1 MKLKQVIKDYPIT
14 LTASVNVMLAGFQCA
29 FTQPSFGVFSM
40 LFTGAVLVRGRHT
53 VSRMLVAAGVRASRH
68 ARFHRFFRAGR
79 WTMDQ
84 LWECF
89 AQLVVQQFVGAGE
102 PLRLAVDDTAQRKTG
117 AKIYGVGVVL
127 DNRPALHKSMSFCW
141 GLTWVIA
148 TLLIRVPLWK
158 GRLFAL
164 PVMARLYRKEK
175 LCRRQ
180 KRPFKTK
187 GALAL
192 EMIEAIA
199 AWFPQ
204 CKMLL
209 HVDGGYAGGDLMK
222 HLPQSVEVLGRARWD
237 AALYALPPARTSKGR
252 GRPRIRGRR
261 LPTPREMAEQPGQG
275 QEAWRRLKLRGG
287 KLYEIRSWVVL
298 RPKVFGSRP
307 IRLVA
312 TRRAKPDAAIQF
324 FYCTDLKMEP
334 HAVVRGYDDRWAIE
348 MFFHELKE
356 RMGFEHPQCWTE
368 QSVERTA
375 PFLLLVAGLVQHW
388 FLSQNDPRLIG
399 FRPRW
404 LSRQRRESRPP
415 SFSEMLAALRRHIL
429 GRTFSCRSS
438 SRSDL
443 LQNIRALVDLAAYA
457 A

>member
-14 LTASVNVMLAGFQCA
+14 LTASVNVMLAVFQCA

-53 VSRMLVAAGVRASRH
+53 VSRMLVAAGVRASHH

-89 AQLVVQQFVGAGE
+89 AKLVVQQFVGAGE

-117 AKIYGVGVVL
+117 AKIYGVGVVF

-164 PVMARLYRKEK
+164 PVMARLYRNEK

-199 AWFPQ
+199 AWLPQ
-204 CKMLL
+204 HKVLL
-209 HVDGGYAGGDLMK
+209 HVDGGYAGGRLMK
-222 HLPQSVEVLGRARWD
+222 HLPQRVEVLGRARWD
-237 AALYALPPARTSKGR
+237 AALYDLPPEKGKGKR
-252 GRPRIRGRR
+252 GRPKSRGRR
-261 LPTPREMAEQPGQG
+261 LPTPRTLAEQSP
-275 QEAWRRLKLRGG
+275 EPWKRLKLRG
-287 KLYEIRSWVVL
+287 KLYEIKSWIVL
-298 RPKVFGSRP
+298 WPKVFGSRP

-324 FYCTDLKMEP
+324 FYSTDLKMQPE
-334 HAVVRGYDDRWAIE
+334 AVVRGYLDRWAIE
-348 MFFHELKE
+348 MLFHEVKE
-356 RMGFEHPQCWTE
+356 RMGFEDPQCWTE

-375 PFLLLVAGLVQHW
+375 PFLLLTTGLVQHW
-388 FLSQNDPRLIG
+388 FLSKNDPELIG

-404 LSRQRRESRPP
+404 LNRQRESRPP

-429 GRTFSCRSS
+429 GGSFSCRSS
-438 SRSDL
+438 SRDDL
-443 LQNIRALVDLAAYA
+443 LENLRSLVDLAAYA